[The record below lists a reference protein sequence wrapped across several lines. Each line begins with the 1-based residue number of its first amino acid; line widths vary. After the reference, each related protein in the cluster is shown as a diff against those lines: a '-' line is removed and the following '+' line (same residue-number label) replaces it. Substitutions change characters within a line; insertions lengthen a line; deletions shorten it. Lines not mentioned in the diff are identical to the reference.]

1 MLPGVGIGYVSPYAN
16 FAPALIFPYAAMGAD
31 NGKPRSRAYMPES
44 KWVREEDQPAMTCAL
59 ASCASGGLG
68 DTESY
73 SVQIV
78 RSHIDNFPR
87 CYV

>member
-1 MLPGVGIGYVSPYAN
+1 
-16 FAPALIFPYAAMGAD
+16 
-31 NGKPRSRAYMPES
+31 MPES

-59 ASCASGGLG
+59 ASCERGGLG
-68 DTESY
+68 VTESY

-87 CYV
+87 CTYETRYFTAKFLLLSHQAGAE

>member
-1 MLPGVGIGYVSPYAN
+1 
-16 FAPALIFPYAAMGAD
+16 
-31 NGKPRSRAYMPES
+31 MPES

-59 ASCASGGLG
+59 ASCERGGLG
-68 DTESY
+68 VTESY

-87 CYV
+87 SYV

>member
-1 MLPGVGIGYVSPYAN
+1 
-16 FAPALIFPYAAMGAD
+16 
-31 NGKPRSRAYMPES
+31 MPES

-59 ASCASGGLG
+59 ASCERGARRYR
-68 DTESY
+68 SY

>member
-1 MLPGVGIGYVSPYAN
+1 
-16 FAPALIFPYAAMGAD
+16 
-31 NGKPRSRAYMPES
+31 MPES
-44 KWVREEDQPAMTCAL
+44 KWVREEDHSRRCL
-59 ASCASGGLG
+59 APLAASGGLG
-68 DTESY
+68 VTESY

>member
-1 MLPGVGIGYVSPYAN
+1 
-16 FAPALIFPYAAMGAD
+16 
-31 NGKPRSRAYMPES
+31 MPES
-44 KWVREEDQPAMTCAL
+44 KWVREEDQPAMPCANSCAL

-68 DTESY
+68 VTESY

>member
-1 MLPGVGIGYVSPYAN
+1 
-16 FAPALIFPYAAMGAD
+16 
-31 NGKPRSRAYMPES
+31 MPES